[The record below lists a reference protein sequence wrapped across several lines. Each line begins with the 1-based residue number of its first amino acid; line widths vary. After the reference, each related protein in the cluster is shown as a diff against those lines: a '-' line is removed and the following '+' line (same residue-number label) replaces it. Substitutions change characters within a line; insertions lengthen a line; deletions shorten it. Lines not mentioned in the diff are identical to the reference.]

1 VVTSVVTPRPVL
13 SGQTSVVTLA
23 LDPFRP
29 AEWHDFFVMVGGA
42 AAVLTGLVFVAM
54 SLNVSAIAQD
64 ATHRYRAIGTLT
76 GMTAAFV
83 ISALALLGDQDHVSL
98 GLEWAVVATLAVA
111 VYMFGYV
118 QSVRLGG
125 SAGARRVS
133 RVVINGAFYLA
144 QLAGAVVLAAG
155 STSGLYVAAVAM
167 VGQVAF
173 MITGAWLLIV
183 GVPTA
188 SPEPA
193 STGPDASR

>member
-1 VVTSVVTPRPVL
+1 ML
-13 SGQTSVVTLA
+13 AA
-23 LDPFRP
+23 LDVYRP
-29 AEWHDFFVMVGGA
+29 DEWHDFFVMVGGA

-54 SLNVSAIAQD
+54 SLNVGAVAHD

-83 ISALALLGDQDHVSL
+83 ISALALLGDQDHIAL
-98 GLEWAVVATLAVA
+98 GIEWAAVATFAVL
-111 VYMFGYV
+111 VYMFGYA

-125 SAGARRVS
+125 SAAARRVS

-144 QLAGAVVLAAG
+144 QFVGAIVLAAG
-155 STSGLYVAAVAM
+155 SVSGLYVAAVAM

-183 GVPTA
+183 GVPA
-188 SPEPA
+188 VS
-193 STGPDASR
+193 PDAVGTSREH